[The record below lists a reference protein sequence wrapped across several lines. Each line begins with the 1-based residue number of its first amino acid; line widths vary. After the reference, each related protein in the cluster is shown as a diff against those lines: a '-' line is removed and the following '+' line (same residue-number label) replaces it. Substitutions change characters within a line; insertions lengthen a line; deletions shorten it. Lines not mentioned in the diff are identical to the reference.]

1 MNLSLDLFGLSATTQ
16 ALLLVVLVGGSLLIL
31 AGLSVNN
38 PLLWRMGVRNI
49 VRHRTQTLIM
59 LSGLLLSSMFL
70 TTSFGLP
77 DSLAHSL
84 VADRLLKVGDVD
96 ESVSG
101 HFTQAQLDSA
111 LTQIR
116 QQAGVQAATAI
127 YLRPLGVDFRVQ
139 RTGATQTNQYILAV
153 PPDFEHTYG
162 SLHNSQGQT
171 VSSASLRPGEVL
183 LSRTVA
189 RSLDIKPG
197 DHIQLTM
204 HGQDGTLDALV
215 RDILS
220 NDPVVTGGEL
230 AANGSYPEILLPLET
245 LQQFSLRTTHQALLP
260 DIICIKNA
268 GGPKNS
274 QAMLTFLEQHF
285 HTPTDTHGR
294 LPVNFNSTII
304 HPLNPKF
311 VEYTGGNPV
320 ANKGDFLTTSAGRQV
335 DLFLPVCTGLLIS
348 MGLLLLV
355 LLCLFLAAD
364 RRMEMGMARA
374 IGLQRHHL
382 VQALLIECYG
392 YSLLAVVPGVLLGL
406 GVLKLELLTLSTLPS
421 LSFTSSVGFPLQ
433 LWINWQSVLMVLCI
447 GVLTTFI
454 VTWLTGIWISH
465 SNVVTTI
472 HNLDEVH
479 SQASLKDLLGELR
492 TAPTLTLYGVVLLRL
507 FQAFFVRGPLCLL
520 AGYVVLR
527 LGQHLVVGWLEQL
540 GMSVLIGGAGLFFTW
555 LCTVLRLPV
564 APSRWLG
571 RTLMGLGW
579 LLYGLQT
586 GAGTLLFVFSTTLP
600 PSGQLNNEELILGL
614 LLSLLLPLIGL
625 VVLVLNNSDGL
636 ANASHILL
644 RQVRGLAPISRTSL
658 SYPLTFRFRTG
669 VAVSL
674 LSLVLF
680 LVMLIMTNNFG
691 IGQQMVDT
699 SSSASDAQFIAAQNA
714 YTMSIT
720 RFLVSYLVI
729 GILFSAVSIGIIAIR
744 AVAERRQQ
752 IGMLRALG
760 FSRILVRRSFLLE
773 TSFIVT
779 LSLLIGT
786 TLTWWLVSQIAYA
799 TSKDFSI
806 PLLPT
811 LGLLLG
817 CYLVSFVCTF
827 IPAQQASGI
836 TPAEALRYED

>member
-1 MNLSLDLFGLSATTQ
+1 M
-16 ALLLVVLVGGSLLIL
+16 
-31 AGLSVNN
+31 
-38 PLLWRMGVRNI
+38 
-49 VRHRTQTLIM
+49 
-59 LSGLLLSSMFL
+59 
-70 TTSFGLP
+70 
-77 DSLAHSL
+77 
-84 VADRLLKVGDVD
+84 ADRLLKVGDVD
-96 ESVSG
+96 ESVSS
-101 HFTQAQLDSA
+101 HFTQAQIDSA

-116 QQAGVQAATAI
+116 QQAGVQAATAV

-139 RTGATQTNQYILAV
+139 RTGTLQTNQYILGV

-171 VSSASLRPGEVL
+171 VSSASLRSGEVL
-183 LSRTVA
+183 LSRSVA

-204 HGQDGTLDALV
+204 HGQNGTLNALV

-220 NDPVVTGGEL
+220 NDPVMTGGEL
-230 AANGSYPEILLPLET
+230 AANGSYPEILLPLEM
-245 LQQFSLRTTHQALLP
+245 LQQFSLHSTHQSLP
-260 DIICIKNA
+260 PNLICIKNV
-268 GGPKNS
+268 GGPGSS
-274 QAMLTFLEQHF
+274 QAVLTFLERYF

-294 LPVNFNSTII
+294 LPVTFNSTII

-364 RRMEMGMARA
+364 RRMELGMARA

-382 VQALLIECYG
+382 VQALLIECCG

-406 GVLKLELLTLSTLPS
+406 GALKLELLTLSTLPS
-421 LSFTSSVGFPLQ
+421 LSFTSSAGFPLQ
-433 LWINWQSVLMVLCI
+433 LWINWQSVLMVLCV
-447 GVLTTFI
+447 GVLTTLI
-454 VTWLTGIWISH
+454 MTWLTGIWISH
-465 SNVVTTI
+465 GNIVTTI
-472 HNLDEVH
+472 RNLDDPHRQV
-479 SQASLKDLLGELR
+479 SLKDLLSELK
-492 TAPTLTLYGVVLLRL
+492 TAPALTRRGVILLRL
-507 FQAFFVRGPLCLL
+507 LRAFFMRGPLCLL
-520 AGYVVLR
+520 VGYLVLR
-527 LGQHLVVGWLEQL
+527 LGQILVVGWLEQL
-540 GMSVLIGGAGLFFTW
+540 GVGVLIGGGGLFLTW
-555 LCTVLRLPV
+555 LSTVFRFPV
-564 APSRWLG
+564 ALARWLG
-571 RTLMGLGW
+571 RMLVGLGW

-600 PSGQLNNEELILGL
+600 PSGQLNNEELLLGL
-614 LLSLLLPLIGL
+614 LFSLLMPLIGL
-625 VVLVLNNSDGL
+625 VVLVLSNSDGL
-636 ANASHILL
+636 ANALHMLL
-644 RQVRGLAPISRTSL
+644 RQVPALAPISRTSL

-691 IGQQMVDT
+691 IGQQLVDT
-699 SSSASDAQFIAAQNA
+699 SSSSSDALFIAAQNA

-720 RFLVSYLVI
+720 RFLISYLVI
-729 GILFSAVSIGIIAIR
+729 GILFGAVSIGVIAIR

-799 TSKDFSI
+799 TSKDFSV

-811 LGLLLG
+811 LDLLLG
-817 CYLVSFVCTF
+817 CYLVSFVCTVV
-827 IPAQQASGI
+827 PAQQASGI
-836 TPAEALRYED
+836 IPAEALRYED